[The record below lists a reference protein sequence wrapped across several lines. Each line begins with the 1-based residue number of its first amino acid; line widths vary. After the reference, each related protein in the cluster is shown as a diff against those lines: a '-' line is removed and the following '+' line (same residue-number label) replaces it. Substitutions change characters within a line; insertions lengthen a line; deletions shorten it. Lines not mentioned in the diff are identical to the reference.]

1 MDEIVTIGSLTY
13 TQKAKRA
20 LAAKGIRAQM
30 IKNDNGDA
38 GCTYALAIPAA
49 HYLEAIAA
57 LRASG
62 IPYRKQGL

>member
-20 LAAKGIRAQM
+20 LTAKGIRARL
-30 IKNDNGDA
+30 IKNDEGEA
-38 GCTYALAIPAA
+38 GCTYALAIPAGS
-49 HYLEAIAA
+49 YLEAIAL

-62 IPYRKQGL
+62 IPYSNRRP